1 MNLDFSLEPLFSKLQ
16 TWLDTLVQMLP
27 NLIIAALVL
36 VAGLVLT
43 RFLKKYFQ
51 KLSRRVVSNN
61 KTVSNLISSILTA
74 VFVILVIFL
83 VLSILELDGT
93 VRSLLAGAG
102 VIGLAI
108 GLAFQ
113 DPILNLFSGIIIST
127 RGFFNVGDLIE
138 VGDKRGIITRI
149 TLRSTFLRHLQGHE
163 IIIPN
168 KDVATNPIE
177 NFTVKGSRRVDLG
190 CGVSFG
196 DDLEKVKRITIEAIE
211 NNVDFDKAREVEL
224 YFNEFGNS
232 SINYTLRFWLNKT
245 GQTDYLAAQSAA
257 IIAIKQAYD
266 ANDIMIPFPI
276 RTLDFGIKGGEN
288 LSTML
293 NGFGGNQQQN
303 GNATAQANKETTTS

>member
-1 MNLDFSLEPLFSKLQ
+1 MNLDFSLEPLFNKLQ
-16 TWLDTLVQMLP
+16 LWVDSLIKMLP

-43 RFLKKYFQ
+43 RFLKKYFH

-61 KTVSNLISSILTA
+61 KTVSNLMSSVLTA
-74 VFVILVIFL
+74 VFMIFVIFL
-83 VLSILELDGT
+83 VLSILELEGT

-138 VGDKRGIITRI
+138 VSDKRGIITRI
-149 TLRSTFLRHLQGHE
+149 TLRSTFLRHVQGHE

-177 NFTVKGSRRVDLG
+177 N
-190 CGVSFG
+190 
-196 DDLEKVKRITIEAIE
+196 
-211 NNVDFDKAREVEL
+211 
-224 YFNEFGNS
+224 
-232 SINYTLRFWLNKT
+232 
-245 GQTDYLAAQSAA
+245 LAAQSDA
-257 IIAIKQAYD
+257 IMAIKQAYD

-276 RTLDFGIKGGEN
+276 RTLDFGIKGGEK

-293 NGFGGNQQQN
+293 NGSGGKQQN
-303 GNATAQANKETTTS
+303 GNSSQPAVKESSTST